1 MDRAGPFGQGN
12 LGHGPVGHGYAG
24 AGRIEVICGPMFS
37 GKTEELVKRLRRAQI
52 ARLRVKVFKPKIDD
66 RYHHS
71 DVVSHSRQRIES
83 IPVNG
88 SADVAAMLAAEPAD
102 VVGIDEAQFFD
113 EGIVE
118 VAEQLADQGARVVV
132 AGLELDYLARPF
144 GSMWRLLALAE
155 EVTKQLAIC
164 ISCGAP
170 ASRSQRV
177 HPEAA
182 RLMPGGDLEGQQAD
196 QVLVGSDDAYEA
208 RCRRCFVKGIDV
220 PSRIGGPV

>member
-1 MDRAGPFGQGN
+1 MGTGS
-12 LGHGPVGHGYAG
+12 
-24 AGRIEVICGPMFS
+24 IEVICGPMFS

-52 ARLRVKVFKPKIDD
+52 ARQRVKVFKPRIDD
-66 RYHHS
+66 RYDAS

-83 IPVNG
+83 IPVD
-88 SADVAAMLAAEPAD
+88 SSDDVRAHLAREPAD

-113 EGIVE
+113 EGIVD
-118 VAEQLADQGARVVV
+118 VAEELADGGTRVVV

-177 HPEAA
+177 NPEAA
-182 RLMPGGDLEGQQAD
+182 RLMRGGDLEGEQAD
-196 QVLVGSDDAYEA
+196 QVLVGSEDSYEA

-220 PSRIGGPV
+220 PSMPMRKGGSS

>member
-1 MDRAGPFGQGN
+1 MGT
-12 LGHGPVGHGYAG
+12 
-24 AGRIEVICGPMFS
+24 GRIEVICGPMFS

-52 ARLRVKVFKPKIDD
+52 ARQRVRVFKPRIDD
-66 RYHHS
+66 RYDAS

-83 IPVNG
+83 IPVD
-88 SADVAAMLAAEPAD
+88 SSEDVRAHLAREAAD

-113 EGIVE
+113 EGIVQ
-118 VAEQLADQGARVVV
+118 VAEELADGGTRVVV

-144 GSMWRLLALAE
+144 GSMWQMLALAE

-177 HPEAA
+177 NPEAA
-182 RLMPGGDLEGQQAD
+182 RLMRGGDLEGQQAE
-196 QVLVGSDDAYEA
+196 QVLVGSDDSYEA

-220 PSRIGGPV
+220 PSMPMRTGGNG